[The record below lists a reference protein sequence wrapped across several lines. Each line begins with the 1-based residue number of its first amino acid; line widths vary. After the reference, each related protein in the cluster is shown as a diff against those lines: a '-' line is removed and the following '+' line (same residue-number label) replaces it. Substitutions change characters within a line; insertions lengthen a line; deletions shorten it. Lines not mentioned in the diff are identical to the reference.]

1 MSCCGGSVAPAAV
14 LGEKKYKSVTDGKYP
29 EPTEFLPITDEDVKD
44 IKPRPNIQNTEVDEN
59 GNFVRQQNLFTVPFG
74 DEEGLNE
81 VAAGKYRLIWAKGC
95 NWSNRASI
103 VRELLGL
110 DESISINLVNMSS
123 ADIGYGWEFVYDE
136 NHRDPVLGT
145 RFLAEHY
152 SKSIPGIDGRATVP
166 ALIDVTT
173 GKVANNDY
181 HKLTNY
187 FEVDFRKFHKEGAPD
202 LYPEELREEIDK
214 LNEWLFHNI
223 NNGVYKI
230 QFAVSYKAYQN
241 AYDNFYA
248 AMDILEDRLSHSR
261 FLFGDYVTDS
271 DVRLYVTLARLD
283 SAYAQN
289 MGPTKHRLV
298 DYPNLWG
305 YARDLWQIPAFQN
318 NTYFV
323 DFSAHFQS
331 DKNGGARREF
341 LSYTERF
348 VREINFDELWGSA
361 HGRQWLSSDP
371 ANKFIIEK

>member
-1 MSCCGGSVAPAAV
+1 MSCCGGGAVIAAPAD
-14 LGEKKYKSVTDGKYP
+14 KKYRAVTDGKYP
-29 EPTEFLPITDEDVKD
+29 EPTDFVPITGNDVKD

-59 GNFVRQQNLFTVPFG
+59 GNFIRQQNLFTVPFG
-74 DEEGLNE
+74 DGEGLNPVE
-81 VAAGKYRLIWAKGC
+81 AGKYRLVWAKGC

-110 DESISINLVNMSS
+110 EDAISVNLVNMGSD
-123 ADIGYGWEFVYDE
+123 DIGYGWEFVYNE

-152 SKSIPGIDGRATVP
+152 AKNIPGFAGRATVP
-166 ALIDVTT
+166 SVIDIET
-173 GKVANNDY
+173 GKVVNNDY
-181 HKLTNY
+181 HRLTNY
-187 FEVDFRKFHKEGAPD
+187 FEVEWKPFHKAGAPD
-202 LYPEELREEIDK
+202 LYPEELRSEIDK

-230 QFAVSYKAYQN
+230 QFAVSYKAYQT

-248 AMDILEDRLSHSR
+248 AMDILEKRLSDRR

-271 DVRLYVTLARLD
+271 DVRLFVTLARLD

-323 DFSAHFQS
+323 DFSAHFNS
-331 DKNGGARREF
+331 DKHGSDRREF
-341 LSYTERF
+341 RSYTERF
-348 VREINFDELWGSA
+348 VHEINFDELWGSA

-371 ANKFIIEK
+371 ANKFKVESV